1 MTSNTIDLKYVVD
14 STQLKEANRELNRT
28 DDALRRTGSLAN
40 SSGKK
45 MNKFGV
51 AMQQTG
57 YQVGDFLVQVQSGQN
72 ALVAFGQQATQL
84 VGILPMFNSFMG
96 LSGTALVGLSAGLGV
111 AIPLVTAIGAAIMR
125 AGKDAKSLA
134 EEFEGLSEAIKGYET
149 IAKLASASTKQL
161 SENFGNLAK
170 EATFA
175 IKELQALKLL
185 KLDEEFDKIANAFT
199 DVSEVSG
206 RVSGNIAK
214 NYRDFFGL
222 KSISSEA
229 IPEIINLQKSLEDA
243 VSLEDKTQ
251 AATGL
256 AEAISRITGGVNNMT
271 QEQKAYYETVLSAAK
286 ELASISEEERK
297 DASSGFEARQ
307 QAVLEG
313 IEIFRSAQ
321 KRMRE
326 EERKDAEARQQAVL
340 EGIEIF
346 RSAQKRMREEEA
358 RTQAEIAKGYANSV
372 GQAQTIK
379 NATAQYQQ
387 EMIGVFKTA
396 KSLKKELGE
405 AAYEALRLS
414 GVDISSERALAE
426 YEAGQKIIAERK
438 AWTEEAI
445 GIFRAAQKRMRDE
458 DVAITERT
466 LEYLFRNR
474 TLFYSIRFS
483 GEQEVMSQSLTPSGR
498 MSPSQSY
505 EELIAMGWTP
515 EDLERIGLT
524 PPRKPSGGRSFKKQ
538 DPLAKLKAQ
547 LKLERDLVGV
557 SEERARII
565 NTLGMDFVKDNPKI
579 VEGLEAQILKT
590 KELTELEEKRQ
601 GIIDTVESSM
611 KDNFMAMVEG
621 TKSVKDAFKGMAR
634 DIIKELYRVLVVQEM
649 VGSFDKSNPSK
660 NSGILGFAGEL
671 LTGISGKAS
680 GGTVQANQP
689 YLVGEKGPEIIVPRN
704 RGHVMNADLTAN
716 AMGGGETVVVNQS
729 FNFQANGDES
739 VKKIIAQAVPSIANM
754 AKQAVMDA
762 RRRGGAMKNTF
773 G

>member
-1 MTSNTIDLKYVVD
+1 MASNTIDLKYVVD

-96 LSGTALVGLSAGLGV
+96 LSGTALVGLSAGLGI

-125 AGKDAKSLA
+125 TGKDAKSLA

-161 SENFGNLAK
+161 NEDFGNLAK

-222 KSISSEA
+222 KRISSEA

-256 AEAISRITGGVNNMT
+256 AEAIARITGGVNNMT
-271 QEQKAYYETVLSAAK
+271 QEQRAYYETVLSAAK

-297 DASSGFEARQ
+297 AASSGF
-307 QAVLEG
+307 
-313 IEIFRSAQ
+313 
-321 KRMRE
+321 K
-326 EERKDAEARQQAVL
+326 ARQQAVL

-372 GQAQTIK
+372 GQAQTLK

-387 EMIGVFKTA
+387 EMIGVFEAA
-396 KSLKKELGE
+396 KSLREELGE

-414 GVDISSERALAE
+414 GVDISSGVSAAAKEAAKLA
-426 YEAGQKIIAERK
+426 ANLNVSLL
-438 AWTEEAI
+438 
-445 GIFRAAQKRMRDE
+445 AAMNIKNLQDSK
-458 DVAITERT
+458 V
-466 LEYLFRNR
+466 Y
-474 TLFYSIRFS
+474 
-483 GEQEVMSQSLTPSGR
+483 SGR
-498 MSPSQSY
+498 GGDPRKSTDY
-505 EELIAMGWTP
+505 TKDLDYKTVDELISEITSKGAGV
-515 EDLERIGLT
+515 
-524 PPRKPSGGRSFKKQ
+524 SQQ
-538 DPLAKLKAQ
+538 DPLAKLRERI
-547 LKLERDLVGV
+547 KLDTEL
-557 SEERARII
+557 
-565 NTLGMDFVKDNPKI
+565 LG
-579 VEGLEAQILKT
+579 KT
-590 KELTELEEKRQ
+590 KERQEVERAIANSEKTYSKDAIDQAVAELEAYNQIVEKRQ
-601 GIIDTVESSM
+601 ELQGIYDTAQSAFE
-611 KDNFMAMVEG
+611 DGFMAMVEG
-621 TKSVKDAFKGMAR
+621 TKSVEDAFKDMAR
-634 DIIKELYRVLVVQEM
+634 AIIKELYDVLVIQRM
-649 VGSFDKSNPSK
+649 VGTFNAG
-660 NSGILGFAGEL
+660 SGSG
-671 LTGISGKAS
+671 TGIMGIIGGIFGKAS

-689 YLVGEKGPEIIVPRN
+689 YLVGEKGPELIVPRN

-716 AMGGGETVVVNQS
+716 AMGGGGDVYVTN
-729 FNFQANGDES
+729 NFTMSANGDDS
-739 VKKIIAQAVPSIANM
+739 VKKIIAQAVPTIVNAS
-754 AKQAVMDA
+754 KQGIMDA